1 MLGNIYLDIFILTIL
16 ICITGLLSMAEL
28 AIASSK
34 KVKLEK
40 IKKEGNKHAQT
51 VINLMQNP
59 NEYLSPIQLGITLI
73 AILTGVIGGS
83 TISKPLEHILEKYIP
98 FGNLIAILL
107 VVIITTYFTMLI
119 GELVP
124 KRMALN
130 NPEKIAIKLAKFT
143 TILSKISTPIVIILG
158 KSTDFVLKTIGSKTT
173 KQDLATED
181 EIKLLIK
188 EGTKAGTIEKEEED
202 ILKRVFRLD
211 EEKVDMLMTPK
222 KDIIWIDLEEGYDEL
237 KKTIIESERSI
248 FPVARDDIDNIL
260 GVVQTKDI
268 LSSLLS
274 EEELN
279 IESYIKKPLIVPENL
294 SALSILKLLKENK
307 EYVHM
312 ALVVDEY
319 GNVEGLI
326 TLNDILEGIVGD
338 IPGIDETD
346 DPKVVKRKDGSWLID
361 GGFGIDN
368 FKEFFKIEEMPQEHE
383 DGYTTLAGF
392 ILSYLERLP
401 ELGEIFIWNS
411 YKFEVVDMDGHI
423 IDKILVT
430 KEKGISSKVNDQ

>member
-1 MLGNIYLDIFILTIL
+1 MSDDIILEISIL
-16 ICITGLLSMAEL
+16 IILIIITGLLSMAEL
-28 AIASSK
+28 AIAASR

-40 IKKEGNKHAQT
+40 MKRDGVKHAQT

-59 NEYLSPIQLGITLI
+59 NEYLSSIQMGITLI
-73 AILTGVIGGS
+73 GILTGVIGGS
-83 TISKPLEHILEKYIP
+83 TISKPLETILEEYNIP
-98 FGNLIAILL
+98 FGNIFAILL
-107 VVIITTYFTMLI
+107 VVVITTYFTMVI

-124 KRMALN
+124 KRIALN
-130 NPEKIAIKLAKFT
+130 NPEKIAIKIAKFT
-143 TILSKISTPIVIILG
+143 TILSKISTPIVIILS
-158 KSTDFVLKTIGSKTT
+158 KSTDFTLKIIGSKKTER
-173 KQDLATED
+173 DLATED

-188 EGTKAGTIEKEEED
+188 EGIKAGTIEKEEED
-202 ILKRVFRLD
+202 IIKRVFRLD

-222 KDIIWIDLEEGYDEL
+222 KDIIWIDLGEGYDKL

-248 FPVARDDIDNIL
+248 FPVARDDIDNVL

-294 SALSILKLLKENK
+294 STLSILKLLKENK
-307 EYVHM
+307 EYVHI

-346 DPKVVKRKDGSWLID
+346 EPKIVKRKDGSWLID

-368 FKEFFKIEEMPQEHE
+368 FKDFFKIDEHMPQEHE

-401 ELGEIFIWNS
+401 ELGETFSWSNF
-411 YKFEVVDMDGHI
+411 KFEVVDMDGHI
-423 IDKILVT
+423 IDKVLI
-430 KEKGISSKVNDQ
+430 KDIE

>member
-1 MLGNIYLDIFILTIL
+1 MSNDIILEIFILSIL
-16 ICITGLLSMAEL
+16 IFITGLLSMAEL
-28 AIASSK
+28 AIAASR

-40 IKKEGNKHAQT
+40 MKREGVKHAQT

-59 NEYLSPIQLGITLI
+59 NEYLSSIQMGITLI
-73 AILTGVIGGS
+73 GILTGVIGGS
-83 TISKPLEHILEKYIP
+83 TISKPLETILENYIP
-98 FGNLIAILL
+98 FGNIMAILL
-107 VVIITTYFTMLI
+107 VVVITTYFTMVI

-124 KRMALN
+124 KRIALN
-130 NPEKIAIKLAKFT
+130 NPEKIAIKIAKFT
-143 TILSKISTPIVIILG
+143 TILSKISTPIVIILS
-158 KSTDFVLKTIGSKTT
+158 KSTDFTLKIIGSKKTER
-173 KQDLATED
+173 DLATED

-188 EGTKAGTIEKEEED
+188 EGIKAGTIEKEEED
-202 ILKRVFRLD
+202 IIKRVFRLD

-222 KDIIWIDLEEGYDEL
+222 KDIIWIDLEEGYDKL

-248 FPVARDDIDNIL
+248 FPVARDDIDNVL

-274 EEELN
+274 EEELD

-294 SALSILKLLKENK
+294 STLSILKLLKENK
-307 EYVHM
+307 EYVHI

-346 DPKVVKRKDGSWLID
+346 EPKIVKRKDGSWLID

-368 FKEFFKIEEMPQEHE
+368 FKDFFKIEEHMPQEHE

-401 ELGEIFIWNS
+401 ELGETFSWNNF
-411 YKFEVVDMDGHI
+411 KFEVVDMDGHI
-423 IDKILVT
+423 IDKVLI
-430 KEKGISSKVNDQ
+430 KENGQQL

>member
-1 MLGNIYLDIFILTIL
+1 MFDNILNNPFLAIIILTIL
-16 ICITGLLSMAEL
+16 IVIIGLLSMAEF
-28 AIASSK
+28 AIAASR
-34 KVKLEK
+34 KVNLERM
-40 IKKEGNKHAQT
+40 KKEGVRHVQT
-51 VINLMQNP
+51 VINLIQTP
-59 NEYLSPIQLGITLI
+59 NEYLSSIQLGITLI
-73 AILTGVIGGS
+73 TILTGVAGEYAIS
-83 TISKPLEHILEKYIP
+83 EPIKTILGNIP
-98 FGNLIAILL
+98 FVDIISFILII
-107 VVIITTYFTMLI
+107 IITTYFTMLI
-119 GELVP
+119 GEVVP
-124 KRMALN
+124 KRIALN
-130 NPEKIAIKLAKFT
+130 NPEKIAVRIAKFT
-143 TILSKISTPIVIILG
+143 TILIRVSMPIVIILS
-158 KSTDFVLKTIGSKTT
+158 KSTDFILKIIGFK
-173 KQDLATED
+173 KAERDLDTEN

-188 EGTKAGTIEKEEED
+188 EGIKAGTIEKEEED

-211 EEKVDMLMTPK
+211 EEKVGMLMTPK
-222 KDIIWIDLEEGYDEL
+222 KDIIWIDLEERHTEL

-248 FPVARDDIDNIL
+248 FPVASGDIDNVL

-279 IESYIKKPLIVPENL
+279 IKSYIKKPLIVPENL
-294 SALSILKLLKENK
+294 SALSILKILKENK

-338 IPGIDETD
+338 IPGIDEMD
-346 DPKVVKRKDGSWLID
+346 DPKVVKRGDGSWLID

-368 FKEFFKIEEMPQEHE
+368 FKEFFKIEEDMPQEHE

-401 ELGEIFIWNS
+401 ELGETFTWNDL
-411 YKFEVVDMDGHI
+411 KFEVVDMDGHI
-423 IDKILVT
+423 IDKILVN
-430 KEKGISSKVNDQ
+430 KQES